1 MRNVSL
7 KSAALIAALC
17 TGITLGEAAE
27 DNRQEL
33 SERVEKLNQLRAEL
47 QSLQETEGT
56 YSNALLPLYAQLTEA
71 LIDARAYDEALEVLE
86 QHQQLIKIHEGLHAE
101 AQIDVVLKQLEVLA
115 SSGLWDSLYDRL
127 SHLEWIQ
134 QRASDR
140 NLEQRVDGLKQLS
153 GWVQVLLQQGPR
165 NEEWRYLLRL
175 RDLESQSYKLVD
187 DNATDADKELLD
199 QLQYDLAQS
208 ELYIALAMATPGE
221 TSRLLINHELNL
233 QTSAFTP
240 PRQMVSVS
248 DVERAY
254 GARASS
260 VIERAH
266 RTAMNRHYSLI
277 KEIAG
282 RQDNDPLTQATMEIY
297 LGDSVLLRQQYE
309 LRPLGN
315 SGPTRGSSNIGSAG
329 SHYDEAWQL
338 FLEAGITESQL
349 NAFFACPM
357 LLPMPS
363 LTTRLGFDNPP
374 CTQLADGTIELPEVL
389 VTEDRSPG
397 LIYHNLEQTRSN
409 STLEGVRVQVSFTVG
424 VNGQASRIQSTS
436 AEPDTVSVRIR
447 GRDALQQMQFRP
459 ALENGRSKR
468 QQNVRIT
475 MISLNAD

>member
-1 MRNVSL
+1 MRNVPFKFL
-7 KSAALIAALC
+7 ALIAALSA
-17 TGITLGEAAE
+17 GVSVNDAAE
-27 DNRQEL
+27 DNRQDL
-33 SERVEKLNQLRAEL
+33 SEQVENLNQLRSQL
-47 QSLQETEGT
+47 QTLQETEGT
-56 YSNALLPLYAQLTEA
+56 YSNTLLPLYPQLTEA

-101 AQIDVVLKQLEVLA
+101 AQIDVVLRQLEVLA
-115 SSGLWDSLYDRL
+115 SAGRWDSLYERL

-134 QRASDR
+134 QRAVDR
-140 NLEQRVDGLKQLS
+140 SLEQRIDGFKQIS
-153 GWVQVLLQQGPR
+153 GWVRVLLQQGPR

-175 RDLESQSYKLVD
+175 RDLESQSYELVG
-187 DNATDADKELLD
+187 DNATDVPEALLD
-199 QLQYDLAQS
+199 QLQYDLALS
-208 ELYIALAMATPGE
+208 ELYIAMAMATPGE

-277 KEIAG
+277 EEIAE
-282 RQDNDPLTQATMEIY
+282 RQDSAPLTQAMMELY

-329 SHYDEAWQL
+329 SHYSDAWQL
-338 FLEAGITESQL
+338 FLDAGISESQL
-349 NAFFACPM
+349 NAYFSCPL
-357 LLPMPS
+357 LLPMSS
-363 LTTRLGFDNPP
+363 LTTRLDFNNPP
-374 CTQLADGTIELPEVL
+374 CTQLADGTLELPEVL
-389 VTEDRSPG
+389 VTEDGSPG
-397 LIYHNLEQTRSN
+397 LSYQNLEQSRS
-409 STLEGVRVQVSFTVG
+409 STLEGVRIQVSFTVG
-424 VNGQASRIQSTS
+424 VNGQASRIQATS

-447 GRDALQQMQFRP
+447 GRDALRQMQFRP
-459 ALENGRSKR
+459 ALENGRSTR

-475 MISLNAD
+475 MISLNAE